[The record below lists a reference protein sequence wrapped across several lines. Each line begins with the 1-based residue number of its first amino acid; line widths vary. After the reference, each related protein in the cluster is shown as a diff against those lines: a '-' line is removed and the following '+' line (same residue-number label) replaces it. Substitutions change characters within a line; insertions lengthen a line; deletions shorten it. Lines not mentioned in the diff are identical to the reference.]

1 MSFLHRSVACKPI
14 TLNPMDT
21 NLRKCLS
28 LVDLTLIGIGGMA
41 GSGIYIL
48 TGVAAKEMAGVY

>member
-1 MSFLHRSVACKPI
+1 
-14 TLNPMDT
+14 MDT